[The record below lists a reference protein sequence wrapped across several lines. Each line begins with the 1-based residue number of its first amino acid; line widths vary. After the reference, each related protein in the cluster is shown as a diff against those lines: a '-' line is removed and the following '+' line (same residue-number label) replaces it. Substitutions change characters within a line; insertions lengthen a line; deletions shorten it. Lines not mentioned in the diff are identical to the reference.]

1 MLNSDRALLEEVSI
15 PKVEVKPVIED
26 ILHMVDSDEEFT
38 KAHVLARNEL
48 CWEKMNLFRNNTH
61 PRAISCDLENKRTV
75 YKKHGICSTRTGCSH
90 CLKNVRKTDL
100 NEYGVGIVLYF
111 QFLKYV
117 GIIMFLLTILS
128 VPNILAFQY
137 ANPKPF

>member
-1 MLNSDRALLEEVSI
+1 
-15 PKVEVKPVIED
+15 
-26 ILHMVDSDEEFT
+26 
-38 KAHVLARNEL
+38 
-48 CWEKMNLFRNNTH
+48 MNLFQNIHH
-61 PRAISCDLENKRTV
+61 PREIICDLENKKTI

-117 GIIMFLLTILS
+117 GIIMLILTVLS
-128 VPNILAFQY
+128 APPFFAFKY
-137 ANPKPF
+137 ANPKPFKDETRK